1 MTAREQEA
9 AGQSPPG
16 GDRQVD
22 HFRHVGEVVDRE
34 PDGLRPERLQLAPV
48 VSMREN
54 LEIEQPYVVAGLPDR
69 GRDALQA
76 ERFEPQVDLRIHE
89 SAGMD
94 EQDAHG
100 SMTSAAAARGVAFI
114 LNSALCSGPMNRESL
129 RVGPEHRLPAISVL
143 DGIRQA

>member
-9 AGQSPPG
+9 AGQSPAG
-16 GDRQVD
+16 GDGQVD

-34 PDGLRPERLQLAPV
+34 PDGIRPEGLQLAPV

-54 LEIEQPYVVAGLPDR
+54 LEIEHSYVVPGLPDR
-69 GRDALQA
+69 RRDALQA
-76 ERFEPQVDLRIHE
+76 ERLEPQVDLRVHE

-100 SMTSAAAARGVAFI
+100 SMTSAAVARGVA
-114 LNSALCSGPMNRESL
+114 LHSKWCLLLRPGDRESL
-129 RVGPEHRLPAISVL
+129 RVGREHRLPAF
-143 DGIRQA
+143 RY

>member
-1 MTAREQEA
+1 MFFFFFSSR
-9 AGQSPPG
+9 
-16 GDRQVD
+16 R
-22 HFRHVGEVVDRE
+22 RHTRFDCDWSSDVCSSD
-34 PDGLRPERLQLAPV
+34 L
-48 VSMREN
+48 SMRED
-54 LEIEQPYVVAGLPDR
+54 LEIEQPYVVPGLPDR
-69 GRDALQA
+69 CRDALQA

-129 RVGPEHRLPAISVL
+129 RVGREHAAGHFGPERNPA
-143 DGIRQA
+143 GTR